1 MNPKRIEFVKVL
13 VYAFVLLLNGDTV
26 EFRKG
31 FKRMRVFSSQKKE
44 VKGVF
49 VNLCVVEKYD

>member
-1 MNPKRIEFVKVL
+1 VKVL